1 MKREG
6 IGIRLTAFIAV
17 YHLQGLDSDFCMN
30 QIFLV
35 WRYFQCRQFKN
46 CTFMNSLEFEFLL

>member
-30 QIFLV
+30 QIF
-35 WRYFQCRQFKN
+35 WSGGTSN
-46 CTFMNSLEFEFLL
+46 ADNSRTAHSWTL